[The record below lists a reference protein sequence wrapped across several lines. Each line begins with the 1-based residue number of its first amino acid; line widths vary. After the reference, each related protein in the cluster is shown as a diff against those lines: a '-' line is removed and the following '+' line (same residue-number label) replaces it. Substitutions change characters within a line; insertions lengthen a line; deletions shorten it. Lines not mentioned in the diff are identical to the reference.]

1 MRTTRRWGALAMFAL
16 LSLLAPLQAGA
27 AGGAQGARVL
37 EVLRERFAKADA
49 DRDGALSEAEAKA
62 GMPYVHRNFAEIDDV
77 GSGRVTLGQ
86 IEAFA
91 ARKAASRQR

>member
-1 MRTTRRWGALAMFAL
+1 MKTTRRVRALAIHAL
-16 LSLLAPLQAGA
+16 LALLAPAQAGA
-27 AGGAQGARVL
+27 ADAAQSTRML

-62 GMPYVHRNFAEIDDV
+62 GMPYVHRNFAEIDGV
-77 GSGRVTLGQ
+77 GSGRVTLAQ